1 MKIFELKEKEI
12 GLYKKEPHYNTYE
25 FTTSAQHFKEF
36 NCYTRHPINTSPN
49 SQWYKF
55 WVEEARRC
63 LYGYNIGR
71 DWIPGYF
78 YWYLNY
84 FQIEKSVKVDIDEKE
99 SKFILPESALQYS
112 LLEKGKKDK
121 DEYSLTIPTEED
133 YFNIQ
138 AERVTSFPDYW
149 DSDYD
154 YFHYLEECE
163 QLGEHAIV
171 LKTRGRGYSF
181 KGASMLNRNF
191 YLIPKSKSY
200 AFASEKEY
208 LTSDGLLTKAWDGM
222 GHIEVNTPWGKRKSK
237 VDTMMHKRASYMKLH
252 NGIMSELGFG
262 SEIIGVTFK
271 NNVDKGRGK
280 RGKLIEWEEL
290 GAFLNSLISWNISL
304 KSMSQG
310 RLTHGLMVGFGTG
323 GTDIEYL
330 MGLEQLFSRGA
341 GYKVHMIPNT
351 FEPELGYDKTAMF
364 IGEHRNH
371 EIANDKDGNSHSE
384 IAIPYILKDRESH
397 LEETKNREMH
407 LRYCAEAPIKPSEAL
422 MQIGGN
428 IFPTDLLKQQKAY
441 LLSHKDTYLNSAWIG
456 TLSMDPETNKI
467 EWKLD
472 PNAIPID
479 HYPHTDLTNLNGC
492 VVIYEPPFKNKDG
505 IVPPGLY
512 ISGNDNYDHDQSTTD
527 SLGSTQVMN
536 RMTERIVA
544 EYTGRPLTASMFYNT
559 NRYLLMY
566 YNAVQNHENNLKGLL
581 ADMIKH
587 RCEYLLCETP
597 DIIKDKV
604 DDKRVLSRAKGT
616 PGTGPIIKYGLE
628 LILEWLMRPAEPGT
642 GRLMLN
648 TIKSIA
654 LLDELIYYNSKGN
667 FDRVLSLIYLLILH
681 EDRWQH
687 KPDLDQL
694 KKKELHPFFA
704 NNPLVKMNQKTSN
717 SFISAN
723 FNTKDI
729 WDK

>member
-12 GLYKKEPHYNTYE
+12 GLYKKIPHYNTYE

-36 NCYTRHPINTSPN
+36 NCYTRHPINLSPS

-71 DWIPGYF
+71 DWIPGYM

-84 FQIEKSVKVDIDEKE
+84 FQIEKSVKVDMYEKE
-99 SKFILPESALQYS
+99 SKFVLPESALQYS

-121 DEYSLTIPTEED
+121 DEYSLIIPTEDD

-138 AERVTSFPDYW
+138 AERVTAFPDYW

-163 QLGEHAIV
+163 QAGEHGIV

-310 RLTHGLMVGFGTG
+310 RLTHGLMVGYGTG

-371 EIANDKDGNSHSE
+371 EIAMDKDGNSHPD
-384 IAIPYILKDRESH
+384 IAISYILKDRENH

-456 TLSMDPETNKI
+456 TLAMDPESQKI

-479 HYPHTDLTNLNGC
+479 HYPHTDIVNLNGC
-492 VVIYEPPFKNKDG
+492 VVIWEPPYKNKDG
-505 IVPPGLY
+505 IIPYGMY

-527 SLGSTQVMN
+527 SLGSTFIMN
-536 RMTERIVA
+536 TLTRRIVA
-544 EYTGRPLTASMFYNT
+544 EYTGRPVTASMFYNT

-566 YNAVQNHENNLKGLL
+566 YNAIQNHENNLVGLL
-581 ADMIKH
+581 TDMKKH
-587 RCEYLLCETP
+587 RCEYLLCDTP
-597 DIIKDKV
+597 NSIRNIV
-604 DDKRVLSRAKGT
+604 DDKRVLTRSKGT
-616 PGTGPIIKYGLE
+616 PGTAPIIKHGLE
-628 LILEWLMRPAEPGT
+628 KILEYLLSPAEVDT
-642 GRLMLN
+642 GRIMLN
-648 TIKSIA
+648 TIRSIA
-654 LLDELIYYNSKGN
+654 LIDELIYYNSKGN
-667 FDRVLSLIYLLILH
+667 FDRTLALLYMLIL
-681 EDRWQH
+681 EDDRYH
-687 KPDLDQL
+687 YKADLDQT

-704 NNPLVKMNQKTSN
+704 NNPLIKQNQKNSN
-717 SFISAN
+717 TLIKTH

-729 WDK
+729 WER